1 MNVHLVTGA
10 AIVVLALVPA
20 GLPLAAQPVI
30 TGVQNNY
37 SYILPNLPNYGIAP
51 GSLFIIVGTGLAIP
65 GSQASPLQ
73 DPSKA
78 LPQKLN
84 GASVSVTVDGVPGPD
99 GATTVTTQPA
109 LYYATPTAIAAVL
122 PSSTPVGTQ
131 VTVTVT
137 YGGAT
142 SQPYDTIVAK
152 SAFGFDTYYGS
163 GSGMAAVTDN
173 GDGHLITPNN
183 SAKPGETIVFWGS
196 GAGADTNNDDLD
208 PPVSF
213 DNLNYITQ
221 LFIGGVQV
229 PIVYQGR
236 SHYQGVDQIDVT
248 LPQNVPTGCAGS
260 VVAVS
265 GAGSSALLS
274 NTVTLPIAANGG
286 PCSDPLQPIGSAEA
300 ATLAGHALVKFG
312 FLSLAQTTDTAG
324 ISKTASAQF
333 ASILGTSLFAYL
345 DNALPSLGSCVVYQ
359 QPTEPP
365 PLNNPFNLQG
375 LLPGTILVTG
385 PNGTQAL
392 NTVASGPGLYT
403 GTFTSGFIP
412 PTGGPFTFAG
422 QGGSDV
428 EAFNAPLNFP
438 NPLFWTNESAASAI
452 TRSQGVTV
460 NWTGGDPDTYVQITG
475 SATTVG
481 VTVSFTCD
489 APVSPATFTVPAAV
503 LLALPAA
510 SGGIAVG
517 NFTLPNSFSATGLDF
532 GFAASHVSVFE
543 PTTYQ

>member
-248 LPQNVPTGCAGS
+248 LPQNVPTGCAVS